1 MKSLNSVFQRLLLFA
16 IFSVLTLACKE
27 KAPIA
32 PVSTIDVVLKI
43 RHLAAGQK
51 LGEGVSFLDSAG
63 QQISISRFQYYLSN
77 IRLNRSSSETGF
89 RESNSYHLVKAF
101 SNADG
106 FQILLKGVSK
116 GIYNELVFGIGVD
129 SVANRGSSSNLGDL
143 GQGNGMFWSWSDEYK
158 FLVMEG
164 NYQASGNQGNFLFH
178 IAGNP
183 CYKEIRIPLVQSA
196 ELGSNSISLES
207 NRTILLDAEVLDL
220 FGRPNPIDLKLTND
234 VSSIAAGAGKIA
246 DNYAAGFYKLK
257 GFE

>member
-1 MKSLNSVFQRLLLFA
+1 MKSLNSALLRFLLFVV
-16 IFSVLTLACKE
+16 FSVLTLGCKE

-32 PVSTIDVVLKI
+32 PISTVDVVLKI
-43 RHLAAGQK
+43 RHLAAGQN
-51 LGEGVSFLDSAG
+51 LGEGVPFLDSAG
-63 QQISISRFQYYLSN
+63 QQISFSRFQYYLSN
-77 IRLNRSSSETGF
+77 IRLNRSSLENGYK
-89 RESNSYHLVKAF
+89 ESGSYHLVKAF
-101 SNADG
+101 ANSDG
-106 FQILLKGVSK
+106 FQILLKGVPK

-129 SVANRGSSSNLGDL
+129 SAANRGSSSNLGDL

-164 NYQASGNQGNFLFH
+164 NYLASGNQGNFLFH

-183 CYKEIRIPLVQSA
+183 CFKEIRIPLVQSA
-196 ELGSNSISLES
+196 GGVDSISLVS
-207 NRTILLDAEVLDL
+207 NRTILLDAEVSDL
-220 FGRPNPIDLKLTND
+220 FGRPNPIDLKITND

>member
-1 MKSLNSVFQRLLLFA
+1 M
-16 IFSVLTLACKE
+16 
-27 KAPIA
+27 
-32 PVSTIDVVLKI
+32 
-43 RHLAAGQK
+43 AAGQK

-77 IRLNRSSSETGF
+77 IRLNRSSSESGF
-89 RESNSYHLVKAF
+89 RETVSYHLVKAF
-101 SNADG
+101 SNQDG

-196 ELGSNSISLES
+196 EVGSNSITLES

-220 FGRPNPIDLKLTND
+220 FERPNPIDLIITND

-246 DNYAAGFYKLK
+246 DNYAAGFYKLS